1 MNLFSRF
8 FKTTERDHDRDRDS
22 GFDPQEPMHLIV
34 GLGNP
39 GTEYART
46 RHNIGWM
53 VLDELARRHDIRL
66 DKKQSHAR
74 VGSGLIAGQR
84 VLLAKPQTYMNL
96 SGKSVAGLLNYYRI
110 ERNHALMICD
120 DLNLDLARLRLRM
133 SGSDGGQNGLK
144 SVAQMLGTREYPRL
158 RFGIGMPPE
167 AERRERGT
175 AAYVLRAFAPDE
187 LPIVEAGIDRA
198 CQCIE
203 TFIRDGSQVAMNQFN
218 IVEKTER

>member
-1 MNLFSRF
+1 MNFFSRF
-8 FKTTERDHDRDRDS
+8 SKAADPDFDS
-22 GFDPQEPMHLIV
+22 QPMHLIV

-39 GTEYART
+39 GTEYSRT

-53 VLDELARRHDIRL
+53 ILDELARRHEIRL

-74 VGSGLIAGQR
+74 VGSGLIAGHR

-96 SGKSVAGLLNYYRI
+96 SGKSVAGLINFYRV
-110 ERNHALMICD
+110 EHSRALMICD
-120 DLNLDLARLRLRM
+120 DLNLDLARLRLRT

-144 SVAQMLGTREYPRL
+144 SVAQMVGTREYPRL

-167 AERRERGT
+167 VERRERGT
-175 AAYVLRAFAPDE
+175 AAYVLRAFTSDE
-187 LPIVEAGIDRA
+187 LPIVEEGIERA

-203 TFIRDGSQVAMNQFN
+203 TFVREGSQRAMNQFN
-218 IVEKTER
+218 ITEKTNK